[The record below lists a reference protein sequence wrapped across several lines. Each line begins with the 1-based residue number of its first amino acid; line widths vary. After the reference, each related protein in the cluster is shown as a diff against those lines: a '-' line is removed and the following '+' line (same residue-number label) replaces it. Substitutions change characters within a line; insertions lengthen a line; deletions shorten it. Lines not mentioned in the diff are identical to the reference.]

1 MIAIRRS
8 SSPRSLA
15 AIVLASAGATGALAP
30 ASAGA
35 ATPAVC
41 EGVTDSEALARV
53 PRESIDD
60 VQPLRDT
67 TDPLYD
73 TQTYKRGRLVGA
85 TVTVRPVRGLTTERL
100 QRILECGF
108 TLAATEGAKT
118 DWPKLPAGTTV
129 NVRSGGD
136 RFIVDLKAVNEKS
149 AEQVLKAALAY
160 KPAA

>member
-1 MIAIRRS
+1 MTVIHRS
-8 SSPRSLA
+8 SDFLVA
-15 AIVLASAGATGALAP
+15 AVILASA
-30 ASAGA
+30 A
-35 ATPAVC
+35 ATSAVAAPSGGGTVPAVC

-73 TQTYKRGRLVGA
+73 TQTYNRGKLVGA
-85 TVTVRPVRGLTTERL
+85 TVTVRPVRGLTRERL

-108 TLAATEGAKT
+108 TMAATAGTKT
-118 DWPKLPAGTTV
+118 DWPKLPAGTTI

-136 RFIVDLKAVNEKS
+136 SFIVDLRAANEKS
-149 AEQVLKAALAY
+149 AEEVLKAALAY
-160 KPAA
+160 KPRS

>member
-1 MIAIRRS
+1 VTVIHRS
-8 SSPRSLA
+8 SDCLVA
-15 AIVLASAGATGALAP
+15 AIILASAGATSALAAP
-30 ASAGA
+30 SDRG
-35 ATPAVC
+35 TVPAVC

-85 TVTVRPVRGLTTERL
+85 TVTVRPVRGLTRERL

-108 TLAATEGAKT
+108 TMAATPGAKT
-118 DWPKLPAGTTV
+118 DWPKLPAGTTIS
-129 NVRSGGD
+129 VRSGGD
-136 RFIVDLKAVNEKS
+136 SFLVDLKAANEKS
-149 AEQVLKAALAY
+149 ADEVLKAALVY
-160 KPAA
+160 KPRA

>member
-1 MIAIRRS
+1 VIVIHRS
-8 SSPRSLA
+8 PYRSVA
-15 AIVLASAGATGALAP
+15 AIILASAGATSAI
-30 ASAGA
+30 ASPSDGGIVV
-35 ATPAVC
+35 PAVC

-85 TVTVRPVRGLTTERL
+85 TVTVRPVRGLTRERL

-108 TLAATEGAKT
+108 TLAATEGATT
-118 DWPKLPAGTTV
+118 DWPKLPKGTTIT
-129 NVRSGGD
+129 VRSGGD
-136 RFIVDLKAVNEKS
+136 SFLVDLRAANES
-149 AEQVLKAALAY
+149 LAEQVLKAALIY
-160 KPAA
+160 KPRS

>member
-1 MIAIRRS
+1 VIVIHRS
-8 SSPRSLA
+8 SYRCAA
-15 AIVLASAGATGALAP
+15 AIILASAGATSAVAAP
-30 ASAGA
+30 SDGGIV
-35 ATPAVC
+35 PAVC

-85 TVTVRPVRGLTTERL
+85 TVTVRPVRGLTRERL

-108 TLAATEGAKT
+108 TLAATEGATT
-118 DWPKLPAGTTV
+118 DWPKLPKGTTIT
-129 NVRSGGD
+129 VRSGGD
-136 RFIVDLKAVNEKS
+136 SFLVDLRAANES
-149 AEQVLKAALAY
+149 LAEQVLKAALVY
-160 KPAA
+160 KPRS